1 MTLKRLF
8 DQAEST
14 VNNAKYRA
22 ESLYGSLTNAAEDVL
37 DYTSA
42 KFLKLTAGIV
52 GTYHAIKYA
61 GLSIALITAPV
72 PTLVG
77 MAILWM
83 MELSIDSVKSDIDHE
98 LKDKKTKR
106 EFNQVVKLLKK
117 YGKVPETAVVETE
130 LVEMK
135 INSVTGFVD
144 GVVREGEFKG
154 FSLSDIKDDDLSNLI
169 SAAPDNDTRALLE
182 SYVSYREKAGGMEP
196 EKKRGIEKEC
206 Y

>member
-1 MTLKRLF
+1 MVFRQLF
-8 DQAEST
+8 DKAESSA
-14 VNNAKYRA
+14 NNAKYHV
-22 ESLYGSLTNAAEDVL
+22 ESLYSSVTSTAEDML

-83 MELSIDSVKSDIDHE
+83 MELSVDSVKKDIDSE
-98 LKDKKTKR
+98 LQDRKKKR

-130 LVEMK
+130 LVKMK
-135 INSVTGFVD
+135 INPVTGSVD
-144 GVVREGEFKG
+144 GVVRKGQFKG
-154 FSLSDIKDDDLSNLI
+154 VSLSEINDDDLSSLI
-169 SAAPDNDTRALLE
+169 STAPDNDTKALLE
-182 SYVSYREKAGGMEP
+182 SYVSYRTKANQ
-196 EKKRGIEKEC
+196 R
-206 Y
+206 